1 MANDEE
7 ELQRLTSDDSDE
19 TPAYKPASRSPCIK
33 HFGGGLMLLP
43 LPHGSELRI
52 TVSASTP
59 ARRRKFITALVAALF
74 CGLVWNYWKTW
85 QPYHDPLDW
94 SPDFSVKRIPS
105 PPLRSNQRASFFT
118 DSSPGLSCRGQ
129 MAWDPSRLSWY
140 KAEFEQNTGA
150 LANGYPY
157 PDEYAF
163 SVTSPL
169 NISQGATVLDVGCG
183 SGYFVGLLWKHMD
196 IRIAGIDPLPF
207 FVQAAGNAFPDG
219 SFCSASATNMS
230 VVPDGF
236 ADVVIMNFPMN
247 HLSDSDALLAVK
259 EVWRV
264 LKSGGAAFFGE
275 QNRAAKGWQWGREP
289 KWWLEVAVPALQI
302 NAKDLLFGESILHGD
317 YWPRYHTYLRKG
329 DRAWNIFDA
338 V

>member
-1 MANDEE
+1 MRHRHGRQA
-7 ELQRLTSDDSDE
+7 
-19 TPAYKPASRSPCIK
+19 
-33 HFGGGLMLLP
+33 LP
-43 LPHGSELRI
+43 TNFVVCLAHI
-52 TVSASTP
+52 
-59 ARRRKFITALVAALF
+59 LVAALF

-230 VVPDGF
+230 GVCVAGTRLLRLVTKF
-236 ADVVIMNFPMN
+236 Q
-247 HLSDSDALLAVK
+247 LCRTALPT
-259 EVWRV
+259 
-264 LKSGGAAFFGE
+264 S
-275 QNRAAKGWQWGREP
+275 
-289 KWWLEVAVPALQI
+289 
-302 NAKDLLFGESILHGD
+302 SS
-317 YWPRYHTYLRKG
+317 
-329 DRAWNIFDA
+329 
-338 V
+338 